1 MIVLIFEVS
10 PGISHKYLAFVS
22 FTSFCTKKEIFLLII
37 CNLLSLEF
45 ANKDAS
51 KINCCGNSN
60 YNFSKE
66 VKSALNLIIC

>member
-1 MIVLIFEVS
+1 MFEVS

-45 ANKDAS
+45 ANK
-51 KINCCGNSN
+51 G
-60 YNFSKE
+60 
-66 VKSALNLIIC
+66 ALKLIVVEIQISIFPRK